1 VIPPEPALPEPTNPE
16 PELMTRPPS
25 RYGCVERRED
35 AEAVLGERL
44 PAAAE
49 ERYFDHIRSCSPCW
63 RAHRLLQ
70 EIYTEPEVPAGR
82 SSSSLDR
89 EFVGIL
95 RGLSEAKEHDTWGGR
110 ASRLGASVAIT
121 TLITTACVLAL
132 MLLPGPSGDLFALA
146 PSRIA
151 FDTPDTVYGGFDH
164 PARVY
169 GRIVGGHGRALATD
183 GEPLDDHIFPASTRL
198 QTDASESM
206 QLQLVGKILGNIGP
220 ASQLTWRSAGAAEV
234 DLSLERGLV
243 AFRYDRLPGDPILNV
258 QTPTATVRI
267 RGTVFT
273 VEVDDAG
280 QTAVS
285 VLRGR
290 VEVLDVSATRVIA
303 DVRAGYRFDVARH
316 SFADVGRSEV
326 QVALPLSQVPGVDGE
341 DLTGGRIPSTW
352 TVPGLPNKPKYRTL
366 DNLIELTN
374 KPRRRAQSARVAS
387 TDRSAKTSLAPN
399 DDGQTLLEDLLLDA
413 ENRRA
418 EAIRSSLARC
428 KELYLS
434 PESRY
439 RSSQCLNTFM
449 DEHGSDALAA
459 EGHLLIGI
467 QRMDY
472 AGDHQAAKA
481 EFRKFLERA
490 PDHPEAELAR
500 YRLWLAATEH
510 GDIREAKRLG
520 RDYLRHHPRGRYVG
534 QVIKRFR
541 SLADELGR

>member
-1 VIPPEPALPEPTNPE
+1 MSAPTSFEPPTNAMQSH
-16 PELMTRPPS
+16 LPS
-25 RYGCVERRED
+25 RYGCVERNED

-70 EIYTEPEVPAGR
+70 ELYAEPELPAAR
-82 SSSSLDR
+82 SSNSLDR
-89 EFVGIL
+89 EFVDIL
-95 RGLSEAKEHDTWGGR
+95 RGLAVSRQTASFRDR
-110 ASRLGASVAIT
+110 ASHLGASVAIA
-121 TLITTACVLAL
+121 TLVAVACVLAL
-132 MLLPGPSGDLFALA
+132 MLLPGPNGDLFALA

-151 FDTPDTVYGGFDH
+151 FDTPDTIYGGIDH
-164 PARVY
+164 PAMVY
-169 GRIVGGHGRALATD
+169 GRIVGGHGRALAENGD
-183 GEPLDDHIFPASTRL
+183 ALDDHIFPAKTRL

-220 ASQLTWRSAGAAEV
+220 SSELTWHSAAANKV

-243 AFRYDRLPGDPILNV
+243 AFRYDRLPGDPLLNI
-258 QTPTATVRI
+258 QTPNATVRI

-290 VEVLDVSATRVIA
+290 VEVLDVTGTRVIA

-326 QVALPLSQVPGVDGE
+326 QVALPLSQVPGVGGD
-341 DLTGGRIPSTW
+341 DLVGGRIPSTW
-352 TVPGLPNKPKYRTL
+352 TVPGLPTKSKYRTL
-366 DNLIELTN
+366 DNLLELTN
-374 KPRRRAQSARVAS
+374 KPRPRRSARIA
-387 TDRSAKTSLAPN
+387 RSGAKASLAPN
-399 DDGQTLLEDLLLDA
+399 DDGQALLEDLLRDA
-413 ENRRA
+413 ENTRA
-418 EAIRSSLARC
+418 EAIRDSLARC

-439 RSSQCLNTFM
+439 RSAQCLNAFM
-449 DEHGSDALAA
+449 QKHGSDALAA

-500 YRLWLAATEH
+500 YRLWLAATEQ
-510 GDIREAKRLG
+510 GDIQEAKRLG
-520 RDYLRHHPRGRYVG
+520 RAYLHRHPRGRYVG

-541 SLADELGR
+541 GLASELGG

>member
-1 VIPPEPALPEPTNPE
+1 MPGASATKRFNKSASCVRSSSDHRSRKTYPA
-16 PELMTRPPS
+16 
-25 RYGCVERRED
+25 
-35 AEAVLGERL
+35 
-44 PAAAE
+44 
-49 ERYFDHIRSCSPCW
+49 CSPCW

-70 EIYTEPEVPAGR
+70 ELYAEPEAPAER
-82 SSSSLDR
+82 SSGSLDR
-89 EFVGIL
+89 EFNGIL
-95 RGLSEAKEHDTWGGR
+95 RGLADAQDEQSLRGR
-110 ASRLGASVAIT
+110 ASRFGASVAIT
-121 TLITTACVLAL
+121 TLAAVACLLAL

-169 GRIVGGHGRALATD
+169 GRIVGGHGRALALG
-183 GEPLDDHIFPASTRL
+183 GESLDDHIFPVSTVL
-198 QTDASESM
+198 QTDSTGSM

-220 ASQLTWRSAGAAEV
+220 SSEVTWRTAAASEV
-234 DLSLERGLV
+234 ELSLERGMV
-243 AFRYDRLPGDPILNV
+243 AFRYDRMPGDPILNI
-258 QTPTATVRI
+258 QTPTANVRI

-280 QTAVS
+280 ETAVS

-290 VEVLDVSATRVIA
+290 VEVLDVTGARVIA
-303 DVRAGYRFDVARH
+303 DVRAGYRFDVAHH

-326 QVALPLSQVPGVDGE
+326 QVALPLSQVPGAGDD
-341 DLTGGRIPSTW
+341 DLAGGRIPSTW
-352 TVPGLPNKPKYRTL
+352 TIPGLPNKPAYRTL
-366 DNLIELTN
+366 ENLIELTN
-374 KPRRRAQSARVAS
+374 KPRRRPQDPRVARS
-387 TDRSAKTSLAPN
+387 DRRAKPSLAPN
-399 DDGQTLLEDLLLDA
+399 DDGQALLEDLLRDA
-413 ENRRA
+413 QSTRADHSARA
-418 EAIRSSLARC
+418 EAILRSLARC

-439 RSSQCLNTFM
+439 RSAQCLNAFM
-449 DEHGSDALAA
+449 DKHGSDALAA

-500 YRLWLAATEH
+500 YRLWLAATEQ
-510 GDIREAKRLG
+510 GDIQEAKRLG
-520 RDYLRHHPRGRYVG
+520 RAYLHHHPRGRYVG

-541 SLADELGR
+541 GLASELSR